1 MSGFGSGQ
9 LLHSVMLYRS
19 PNSTDP
25 QLIAR
30 GLYFCVRLSLAE
42 NCISINI
49 GELRMI
55 FKLVRTA
62 FIAATITLTI
72 ASSASAKIRIAWQTG
87 DVQTILQ
94 YADGAGL
101 FREAGLE
108 YTLHAFPS
116 GPTILPALAGKEV
129 DIGWFGEF
137 PTITGY
143 ANGIPLAVFLL
154 DQSFAEHVR
163 LVANPDSGIK
173 SLSDLKGKKIGVTFG
188 STGHHHILVALSQA
202 GLKADDVTLVNLQPA
217 QIPAAYTAKQVD
229 AAFTWEPNI
238 AKLEEQ
244 GGVRIATT
252 ASLKNSTYGVWAGR
266 SEFLKENKA
275 DIQKFLAVWDKAVA
289 KLASAPAEVLQ
300 YEAKRLGKSP
310 EEIKALVE
318 RQKIERPNYKTQLT
332 PAYFGTPGKAG
343 ESAFAKHAA
352 TIGTF
357 LLSLE
362 RIKTLPSDWS
372 GLIDQQPLIDY
383 LKAQP

>member
-1 MSGFGSGQ
+1 MISK
-9 LLHSVMLYRS
+9 
-19 PNSTDP
+19 
-25 QLIAR
+25 IAR
-30 GLYFCVRLSLAE
+30 A
-42 NCISINI
+42 
-49 GELRMI
+49 
-55 FKLVRTA
+55 A
-62 FIAATITLTI
+62 FVTATIALTFVG
-72 ASSASAKIRIAWQTG
+72 SASAKIRIAWQTG

-108 YTLHAFPS
+108 YSLHAFPS
-116 GPTILPALAGKEV
+116 GPAILPALAAKEV

-163 LVANPDSGIK
+163 LVANPESGIK
-173 SLSDLKGKKIGVTFG
+173 SLADLKGRKIGVTFG
-188 STGHHHILVALSQA
+188 STSHHHILVALSQA
-202 GLKADDVTLVNLQPA
+202 GLRAEDVTLVNLQPA
-217 QIPAAYTAKQVD
+217 QIPAAYTAKQID

-266 SEFLKENKA
+266 TEFLKDNKD
-275 DIQKFLAVWDKAVA
+275 DIQKFLGVWEKAVT

-318 RQKIERPNYKTQLT
+318 RQKIERPSYKAQLT
-332 PAYFGTPGKAG
+332 PAYFGAPGKASD
-343 ESAFAKHAA
+343 SAFAKHAA
-352 TIGTF
+352 TIGAF

-383 LKAQP
+383 IKAHP